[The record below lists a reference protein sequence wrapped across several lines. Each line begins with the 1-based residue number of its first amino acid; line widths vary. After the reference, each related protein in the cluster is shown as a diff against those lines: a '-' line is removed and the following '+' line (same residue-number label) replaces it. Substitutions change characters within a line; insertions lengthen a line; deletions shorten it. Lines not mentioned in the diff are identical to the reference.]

1 MFRLPEVNNQDEKM
15 TITYNIAFKP
25 RSFESFSKL
34 DAVLVVGKK
43 DHLLNVRDTIEAIRV
58 NVTGQNLDEANIL
71 FKFIYKGFC

>member
-1 MFRLPEVNNQDEKM
+1 M

-43 DHLLNVRDTIEAIRV
+43 DHLLNVRDTIEAI
-58 NVTGQNLDEANIL
+58 
-71 FKFIYKGFC
+71 

>member
-43 DHLLNVRDTIEAIRV
+43 DLLNVRDTIETIRV

>member
-1 MFRLPEVNNQDEKM
+1 M

-34 DAVLVVGKK
+34 DVVLVVGKK